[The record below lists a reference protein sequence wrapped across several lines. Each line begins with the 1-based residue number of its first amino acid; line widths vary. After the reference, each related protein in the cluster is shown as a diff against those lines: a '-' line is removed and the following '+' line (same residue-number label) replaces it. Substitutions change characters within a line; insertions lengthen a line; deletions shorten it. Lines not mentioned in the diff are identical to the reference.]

1 MDSRSDP
8 LASAVALIL
17 AEVSGW
23 PGVSLAPHRFGGTAF
38 QLGRGELGHVHP
50 NGLLDIAFP
59 KPVRDEL
66 VASHRV
72 EPHHVLPESGWVT
85 FRLHGDADVAP
96 ALDLLRL
103 ARDARGES
111 GRKRARPEESP
122 GGGTVEPSRGESPRE
137 AALDE
142 AIEESFPASDPPAAH
157 GDGGGS

>member
-122 GGGTVEPSRGESPRE
+122 GGGTVEPSRGESPTE

-142 AIEESFPASDPPAAH
+142 AIEESFPASDPPAVH
-157 GDGGGS
+157 GDGAGS